1 MAERH
6 DLIISGGGPVGLTLA
21 LGAARLGRSVLVL
34 EQAPPQQGGGSFDGR
49 MLALNRAS
57 RAVLERVG
65 AWDALIPQLTAIE
78 HVHVSQRGHFGVMT
92 FHAAEQGVD
101 ALGWSVPG
109 RALGLTLRRLA
120 QETPGITLRQ
130 PARLEDFRLTAE
142 GVDVRFHAGEA
153 EEQAFGRLLVG
164 ADGTRSRVREVL
176 GWPLEEKDYGAW
188 AVIAQVETYHAHEG
202 WAFER
207 FTPDGPVALLPWR
220 TRHHK
225 AVMVVPDGEIDRIMA
240 LDDREWLAAFE
251 EKMGPRFGG
260 FATTSP
266 RLRYP
271 LRETYVQRVAEDRV
285 VLLGNAS
292 HTQHPV
298 AAQGLNLGLRDVADY
313 LDGLAQD
320 EALADPAWLG
330 DYERRRQ
337 QDHRAVMGATD
348 SLIALFQLPQP
359 LAGHLRGAGLLGLQ
373 LAAPLKRRMAGF
385 FMGERT

>member
-1 MAERH
+1 MAERY

-21 LGAARLGRSVLVL
+21 LGAARQGRSVLVL
-34 EQAPPQQGGGSFDGR
+34 EQAPPEQGGESFDGR

-57 RAVLERVG
+57 RAVLQRVG
-65 AWDALIPQLTAIE
+65 AWEALAPQLTAIE
-78 HVHVSQRGHFGVMT
+78 HVHVSQRGHFGVVT
-92 FHAAEQGVD
+92 LHAGEQGVD
-101 ALGWSVPG
+101 ALGWSVLG
-109 RALGLTLRRLA
+109 RDLGLTLQRLV
-120 QETPGITLRQ
+120 QETPNITLRQ
-130 PARLEDFRLTAE
+130 PARLTDFRQTAE
-142 GVDVRFHAGEA
+142 GVEVRFQGGEA
-153 EEQAFGRLLVG
+153 EAQAHGRLLVG

-188 AVIAQVETYHAHEG
+188 AVIAQVETHHPHDG

-220 TRHHK
+220 TRQHK
-225 AVMVVPDGEIDRIMA
+225 AVMVVPDREIDRIMG
-240 LDDREWLAAFE
+240 LDDSGWLAAFE
-251 EKMGPRFGG
+251 AKMGPRFGG
-260 FATTSP
+260 FAATSP

-271 LRETYVQRVAEDRV
+271 LKESYVQRVAEGRV
-285 VLLGNAS
+285 ALLGNAS

-313 LDGLAQD
+313 LDGLALED
-320 EALADPAWLG
+320 ALEDPAWLS
-330 DYERRRQ
+330 DYEQRRR

-373 LAAPLKRRMAGF
+373 LAAPLKRRLAGF